1 MKPFLK
7 WAGGKHRL
15 APLIAPHIAG
25 GERLVEPFAGSCAV
39 FLASAYQRALLN
51 DINTHLVELYGLVR
65 SEGEGFIDEARL
77 LFSKDNN
84 TEERFYELR
93 SEFNRTDCP
102 RRRAALFIYLNRHAY
117 NGLCR
122 YNRSGGFNVP
132 FGRYSKTSFPE
143 EALRDFV
150 RATGD
155 VEFVSGSFRKAMEA
169 ARNGDVIYCDP
180 PYVPL
185 SLTSSFTSYAPGGF
199 DISDQRD
206 LADLARVTSA
216 RGIKVVISNHDT
228 PVTRELYNGAEIVA
242 FDVRRSVGANKESRG
257 TSPEILAVFNP
268 R

>member
-25 GERLVEPFAGSCAV
+25 GERLVEPFVGSCAV
-39 FLASAYQRALLN
+39 FLASSYQKAMLN
-51 DINTHLVELYGLVR
+51 DINTDLVDLYKLVR
-65 SEGEGFIDEARL
+65 SEGNGFIDEARE
-77 LFSKDNN
+77 LFNEDNN
-84 TEERFYELR
+84 TEPRFYELR
-93 SEFNRTDCP
+93 SEFNGTTCP

-150 RATGD
+150 KATSD
-155 VEFVSGSFRKAMEA
+155 VEFVSGSFRKVLEEA
-169 ARNGDVIYCDP
+169 REGDVVYCDP

-199 DISDQRD
+199 DITDQRD
-206 LADLARVTSA
+206 LANLARETSA

-228 PVTRELYNGAEIVA
+228 PVTRDLYDGAEIVA
-242 FDVRRSVGANKESRG
+242 FDVRRSVGASRESRG
-257 TSPEILAVFNP
+257 TSPELLAVFGAC
-268 R
+268 

>member
-39 FLASAYQRALLN
+39 FLASSYQKALLN
-51 DINTHLVELYGLVR
+51 DINADLVDLYGLVR
-65 SEGEGFIDEARL
+65 SEGEEFIDEARQ
-77 LFSKDNN
+77 LFTEDNN
-84 TEERFYELR
+84 TEPRFYELR
-93 SEFNRTDCP
+93 AEFNGTECP

-132 FGRYSKTSFPE
+132 FGRYSKISFPE
-143 EALRDFV
+143 DALRDFV
-150 RATGD
+150 RATGHVD
-155 VEFVSGSFRKAMEA
+155 FSTGSFRKAMEG
-169 ARNGDVIYCDP
+169 ARSGDVVYCDP

-199 DISDQRD
+199 DIADQRD
-206 LADLARVTSA
+206 LADLARQTSA

-228 PVTRELYNGAEIVA
+228 PVTRELYEGADIVA
-242 FDVRRSVGANKESRG
+242 FDVRRSVGASRESRG